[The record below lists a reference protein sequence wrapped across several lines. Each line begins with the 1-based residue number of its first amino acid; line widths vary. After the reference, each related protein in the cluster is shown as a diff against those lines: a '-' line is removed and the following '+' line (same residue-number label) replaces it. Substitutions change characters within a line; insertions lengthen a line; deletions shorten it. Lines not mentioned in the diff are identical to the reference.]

1 MKPRAECAAVRGA
14 RKNSCW
20 VEGTSTC
27 TVIAYPE
34 DTGVWFYV
42 PLKVSTYY
50 GSNPLGTLVVGTRCL
65 KQYDKKRTYPIEGT
79 YRWCVSVPY
88 MVQLDVFQKH
98 L

>member
-65 KQYDKKRTYPIEGT
+65 KQLDSFIKYDKKERTRLRVRIGG
-79 YRWCVSVPY
+79 V
-88 MVQLDVFQKH
+88 
-98 L
+98 